1 MKIHAIS
8 YIIDL
13 IKHSRIENR
22 IITVELLD
30 TFTGA
35 ESGKI
40 RSGQTAYWWANS
52 ADFERQ
58 VFFNFEKRIVNTS
71 QKNRIIARSRDVDL
85 SFLNY
90 GYSKNLLSSHI
101 KWLQFSEK

>member
-8 YIIDL
+8 HIIDL
-13 IKHSRIENR
+13 IKCTQIENR

-40 RSGQTAYWWANS
+40 RSGQTTYWWANS

-58 VFFNFEKRIVNTS
+58 TFFNFEKRIIDTS
-71 QKNRIIARSRDVDL
+71 QKTRIIARSRDVNL

-90 GYSKNLLSSHI
+90 GYPKTLLSSNI